1 MKRLLLIGLMSAS
14 VVMAMEKE
22 LVVNVNTIQE
32 VLKLVLGEQKRLEWQ
47 VAQLKA
53 EQAREVLSA
62 ACWQAFE
69 VKIAAV
75 ECEIQNKVNQA
86 NKLINKVGELK
97 LKAE

>member
-1 MKRLLLIGLMSAS
+1 MKLFLLIGLMSVS

-22 LVVNVNTIQE
+22 FVVNANTIQE
-32 VLKLVLGEQKRLEWQ
+32 VLKLVLDEQKRLEWQ

-62 ACWQAFE
+62 VCWQAFD
-69 VKIAAV
+69 VKIAAL
-75 ECEIQNKVNQA
+75 EGEIQNKANQA